1 MFKKI
6 ATMYDKGN
14 SSKIKRSTCNVL
26 IEASDIC
33 NVLPR
38 SVVSNRLIVVKLK
51 RDPKYR
57 DMHILNQFVTY
68 FFQTLTELKS
78 DNKLYKHISIA
89 KRLLNEKL
97 FIFSAI
103 FEIQT
108 ENDSVLKKLF
118 RIGKK

>member
-1 MFKKI
+1 
-6 ATMYDKGN
+6 MYDKGN

-57 DMHILNQFVTY
+57 DMYILNQLATY
-68 FFQTLTELKS
+68 FFQTLTKLKS
-78 DNKLYKHISIA
+78 DNKLYEHISIA
-89 KRLLNEKL
+89 KRLLSEKL
-97 FIFSAI
+97 FIFSDI

>member
-1 MFKKI
+1 
-6 ATMYDKGN
+6 MYDKGN

-26 IEASDIC
+26 IEASDIR

-57 DMHILNQFVTY
+57 DMYILNQLATY
-68 FFQTLTELKS
+68 FFQTLTKLKS
-78 DNKLYKHISIA
+78 DNKLYERISIA
-89 KRLLNEKL
+89 KRLLSEKL
-97 FIFSAI
+97 FIFSDI